1 MSPRFLGAQINML
14 KILTPMQRL
23 MMAAV
28 MATPQDGNASLSFS
42 GDADYI
48 EILSSDNF
56 DLSDE
61 QIEVIHDH
69 YDIDP
74 DLVNR
79 LTLQLILT
87 SMLGQMRN
95 NSITDEG

>member
-1 MSPRFLGAQINML
+1 MNNPFTTTQVIEYCHSIEKDLGSWNWCLTNMHPSEDGTKLL
-14 KILTPMQRL
+14 KHGS
-23 MMAAV
+23 
-28 MATPQDGNASLSFS
+28 DG
-42 GDADYI
+42 YI
-48 EILSSDNF
+48 PLFF